1 MLMRGII
8 PQGIMALAFLLA
20 CQCQGQRLLRSHLL
34 QAHGG
39 DTRCALVIRDA
50 DRFEDPEVIVFRYAN
65 AKRLWPGDYLVAY
78 FVDTGYVNSEWMH
91 VSHEKSLVDQW
102 IVIGDIPVHRVKFGT
117 QQGDTSSIV
126 INVAP

>member
-1 MLMRGII
+1 MIPLLII
-8 PQGIMALAFLLA
+8 PQGITALAFLLA
-20 CQCQGQRLLRSHLL
+20 FQCQGQRLLRSHLL